1 MYLHAPYAKRE
12 DDHGPYDLCVYVDDF
27 GQLHVSEEHLR
38 SDVSIGGNNEAVQSI
53 DALVEALTCLRAQI
67 EATDKIRAG
76 RAAA

>member
-1 MYLHAPYAKRE
+1 MYLHASYAKRDE
-12 DDHGPYDLCVYVDDF
+12 DHGPYDLTVYVDDN
-27 GQLHVSEEHLR
+27 GQLRVSEEHLR
-38 SDVSIGGNNEAVQSI
+38 IEVAIGERGDAKASI

>member
-1 MYLHAPYAKRE
+1 MYLHAPYAKRDE
-12 DDHGPYDLCVYVDDF
+12 DHGAYDLCVYVDETDALAIR
-27 GQLHVSEEHLR
+27 GDAPGEHFC
-38 SDVSIGGNNEAVQSI
+38 IGDRGDAKASI